1 MTSTA
6 AQVVRGIEH
15 VGITVPDVEEAA
27 RFLIEAFGAE
37 VLYDMPAPE
46 RAAGDPYPD
55 EQSRL
60 GIRPGAR
67 WITTK
72 VLRLG
77 DGPGIE
83 LFEYADDEQ
92 RPAATP
98 ADLGVQHFSVYV
110 DDIDAARQLV
120 IDAGGHA
127 LEGPLLLPGVE
138 SGEGNQWMYV
148 VAPWG
153 GIIELLTLPSPQRFE
168 VETALRKWRPE
179 QRDREGVQR

>member
-1 MTSTA
+1 MTA
-6 AQVVRGIEH
+6 ARAVRGIEH
-15 VGITVPDVEEAA
+15 VGITVPDVEAAA
-27 RFLIEAFGAE
+27 RFLIDAFGAE

-46 RAAGDPYPD
+46 RAADDPYPD

-60 GIRPGAR
+60 GVRPGAR

-98 ADLGVQHFSVYV
+98 ADLGLQHFAVYV

-120 IDAGGHA
+120 IDAGGKA
-127 LEGPLLLPGVE
+127 LEGPLDLPGIE
-138 SGEGNQWMYV
+138 SGDGNRWMYV
-148 VAPWG
+148 VTPWG
-153 GIIELLTLPSPQRFE
+153 SIVELVTLPSPQRFE
-168 VETALRKWRPE
+168 LQTPLRKWRPAE
-179 QRDREGVQR
+179 RSER

>member
-1 MTSTA
+1 MTA
-6 AQVVRGIEH
+6 ARVVRGIEH
-15 VGITVPDVEEAA
+15 VGITVPDVEAAA
-27 RFLIEAFGAE
+27 RFLIDAFGAE

-46 RAAGDPYPD
+46 RAADDPYPD

-60 GIRPGAR
+60 GVRPGAR

-98 ADLGVQHFSVYV
+98 ADLGLQHFAVYV

-120 IDAGGHA
+120 IDAGGKA
-127 LEGPLLLPGVE
+127 LEGPLDLPGIE
-138 SGEGNQWMYV
+138 SGDGNRWMYV
-148 VAPWG
+148 VTPWG
-153 GIIELLTLPSPQRFE
+153 SIVELVTLPSPQRFE
-168 VETALRKWRPE
+168 LQTPLRKWRPAE
-179 QRDREGVQR
+179 RSER